1 MKININDFVNNPKG
15 SLTTIER
22 KPLLQQTLVPKELF
36 SLFQSKFQEI
46 EGREFSSTEENKAF
60 VFTLIYFFQKKEN
73 FYNSSLLFEY
83 PNTKI
88 DINKGLVIVG
98 GFGCGKTS
106 ILRVFQQII
115 NDNNRVNLKFTTTVD
130 AVSKLESIEAENMY
144 DFKERLYKGHLIID
158 DLLAEKQASRFG
170 KSELFEEVLFQRL
183 ENKKMNSII
192 TMNYD
197 SEHPN
202 NIEYAINK
210 LSRYGGRV
218 FDRILGNFNF
228 IELHGKS
235 FRI

>member
-1 MKININDFVNNPKG
+1 MKLNINDFVNNPRG
-15 SLTTIER
+15 RFTTIER
-22 KPLLQQTLVPKELF
+22 KPLLNQRIDSKELY
-36 SLFQSKFQEI
+36 SLLKSKFLET
-46 EGREFSSTEENKAF
+46 EGRKFFCTEENKAL

-73 FYNSSLLFEY
+73 FYNSSLLFKY

-88 DINKGLVIVG
+88 DLNKGLVIVG

-106 ILRVFQQII
+106 ILKVFQQII
-115 NDNNRVNLKFTTTVD
+115 NESNQVNLKFTTTVD
-130 AVSKLESIEAENMY
+130 AVSKFESIEDENMY

>member
-1 MKININDFVNNPKG
+1 MVLNINNFVNNPKG
-15 SLTTIER
+15 NLTTIER
-22 KPLLQQTLVPKELF
+22 KPLLNQRIDSKELY
-36 SLFQSKFQEI
+36 SLFQAKFLEI
-46 EGREFSSTEENKAF
+46 EGRNFFCTEENKAL

-88 DINKGLVIVG
+88 DLNKGLVIVG

-115 NDNNRVNLKFTTTVD
+115 NGSNQVNLKFTTTVN
-130 AVSKLESIEAENMY
+130 AVSKFESIEDENMY
-144 DFKERLYKGHLIID
+144 DFKESLNKGHLIID
-158 DLLAEKQASRFG
+158 DILAEKQASRFG

-183 ENKKMNSII
+183 ENKKMNTII

-197 SEHPN
+197 SEYPN
-202 NIEYAINK
+202 NIEHAINK

>member
-1 MKININDFVNNPKG
+1 MKLNINDFVNNPAG
-15 SLTTIER
+15 YIANIER
-22 KPLLQQTLVPKELF
+22 KPLLHQSLEPKKLYIMF
-36 SLFQSKFQEI
+36 RLKFLEI
-46 EGREFSSTEENKAF
+46 EGQEFVCTEENKAL
-60 VFTLIYFFQKKEN
+60 VYTLIYFFQKKEN
-73 FYNSSLLFEY
+73 FYDSSLLFEY
-83 PNTKI
+83 PNTSI
-88 DINKGLVIVG
+88 DLNKGLVIVG

-106 ILRVFQQII
+106 ILRIFQQII
-115 NDNNRVNLKFTTTVD
+115 NESNQVNLKFTTTVN
-130 AVSKLESIEAENMY
+130 AVSKFELIEDENMY
-144 DFKERLYKGHLIID
+144 NFKDGLYKDHLIID

-197 SEHPN
+197 NEHPN
-202 NIEYAINK
+202 NMEYAINK

-218 FDRILGNFNF
+218 FDRILGSFNF

>member
-1 MKININDFVNNPKG
+1 MVPNINDFVNFSEKRVTTFERIPLIHPELDPK
-15 SLTTIER
+15 
-22 KPLLQQTLVPKELF
+22 KLF
-36 SLFQSKFQEI
+36 HLFCKKFQKI
-46 EGREFSSTEENKAF
+46 EGREFISNEENKAL
-60 VFTLIYFFQKKEN
+60 VYTLIYFLQKKEN

-83 PNTKI
+83 PNTSI
-88 DINKGLVIVG
+88 DLNKSLLIVG

-106 ILRVFQQII
+106 ILRIFQEII
-115 NDNNRVNLKFTTTVD
+115 NEGKHVNLKFTTTVD
-130 AVSKLESIEAENMY
+130 AVSNFESIENENMY

-183 ENKKMNSII
+183 ENKKMNSIV

-197 SEHPN
+197 SENPN

-210 LSRYGGRV
+210 LARYGGRV

-228 IELHGKS
+228 VALHGKS
-235 FRI
+235 FRV

>member
-1 MKININDFVNNPKG
+1 MKLNIKDFVNNPRE
-15 SLTTIER
+15 SLQIIER
-22 KPLLQQTLVPKELF
+22 KPLLHQTLEPKELF
-36 SLFQSKFQEI
+36 LLFRSKFLEI
-46 EGREFSSTEENKAF
+46 DGREFVCTEENKTL
-60 VFTLIYFFQKKEN
+60 VYTLIYFFQKKEN

-83 PNTKI
+83 PNTSI
-88 DINKGLVIVG
+88 DLNKGLIIVG

-115 NDNNRVNLKFTTTVD
+115 NENNQVNLKFTTTVD
-130 AVSKLESIEAENMY
+130 SVSKFESIENENMY

-158 DLLAEKQASRFG
+158 DLLAEKKASRFG

-197 SEHPN
+197 SEHQN
-202 NIEYAINK
+202 NMEYAINK